1 MTELKSLKRSRVG
14 HKSYAVRIIK
24 ESEDLVKSKVSGEE
38 FYELETQLITNQ
50 KILEDKL
57 SVIKDLDERISAS
70 IENDEEFGTEMIE
83 SNEFQRVIL
92 QTSVAISN
100 WLKRNSSDS
109 VSTMS
114 AAEPVSSSLK
124 NSSNSVS
131 AKLPK
136 LTLQKF
142 SGDPLCFRS
151 FWDSFESAIDKN
163 SSLDEISK
171 FNYLRGLL
179 EGKASLALQ
188 GLVLTSENYVAA
200 KGLLNER
207 FGDDQIIIA
216 AHMDALLNIA
226 PIGNNNVTE
235 LRNIYDLIEV
245 HTRNLQILDV
255 DARHYGPVL
264 VPVVMNKLPSQ
275 FRLEITRKMPPEN
288 GR

>member
-1 MTELKSLKRSRVG
+1 M
-14 HKSYAVRIIK
+14 
-24 ESEDLVKSKVSGEE
+24 SGEE

-50 KILEDKL
+50 NILYKL

-92 QTSVAISN
+92 KTSVAISN

-114 AAEPVSSSLK
+114 AAELVSSSQK
-124 NSSNSVS
+124 DSSNSVS

-142 SGDPLCFRS
+142 SGDPLYFRS

-188 GLVLTSENYVAA
+188 GLLLTSENYVAA

-207 FGDDQIIIA
+207 
-216 AHMDALLNIA
+216 
-226 PIGNNNVTE
+226 
-235 LRNIYDLIEV
+235 
-245 HTRNLQILDV
+245 
-255 DARHYGPVL
+255 L
-264 VPVVMNKLPSQ
+264 VMIK
-275 FRLEITRKMPPEN
+275 
-288 GR
+288 